1 MRCNHED
8 AVRFANL
15 IENTISRLEMVVDDM
30 NYAWSRG
37 YPYTRGCIELSIKQT
52 LNAIEQVAKGLFTDM
67 IELEVVSVHQ
77 REEEEEN
84 GDAVIAR
91 IRTLCRPFFLQEQ
104 IEQQQVALAEKKT
117 ENARKREAEMERV
130 QERALAAEKKRS
142 HKLLLK

>member
-67 IELEVVSVHQ
+67 IELEGPS
-77 REEEEEN
+77 EELQGEEEN